1 MKNIQIP
8 FMVLSLF
15 LAGFV
20 HAEVRSPLR
29 DVREMVE
36 KRIEERK
43 ELRPTVA
50 EMKKNIIE
58 QAKDMVKKRIKRQVK
73 GTLTTIADKTLT
85 VTTEKESIYTVQVNE
100 NTQYKRKYGGDSK
113 LSEFKP
119 NDSILV
125 IGKETGDKEME
136 AAYIRNLS
144 IQRRR
149 AVFLGE
155 VVSKSAD
162 SFTLKTTGRGTQT
175 VYVASSTKF
184 SERNTTIG
192 FGDITLGNKV
202 VVKGEVWDRESA
214 KIDAQ
219 TVMKL
224 TTQKQQKLTPTPDQE
239 EE

>member
-1 MKNIQIP
+1 MKNIQVP
-8 FMVLSLF
+8 FVILSFF
-15 LAGFV
+15 LVGFV

-43 ELRPTVA
+43 ELRPTVF

-58 QAKDMVKKRIKRQVK
+58 QAKDMVKKRIKKQVK

-85 VTTEKESIYTVQVNE
+85 VTTEKESAYTVQVNE
-100 NTQYKRKYGGDSK
+100 NTEYKRKYGGESK

-119 NDSILV
+119 NDSVLV
-125 IGKETGDKEME
+125 IGKEIGDKEME
-136 AAYIRNLS
+136 ATYIRNLS

-149 AVFLGE
+149 TVFLGE

-175 VYVASSTKF
+175 VYISSSTKF
-184 SERNTTIG
+184 SEREATIG
-192 FGDITLGNKV
+192 FGDISLGNKV

-224 TTQKQQKLTPTPDQE
+224 AQKQPKATPTPDQE

>member
-1 MKNIQIP
+1 MRNIQVP
-8 FMVLSLF
+8 FIILSLF
-15 LAGFV
+15 LVGFV
-20 HAEVRSPLR
+20 HAETRTSLR

-43 ELRPTVA
+43 EIRPTA
-50 EMKKNIIE
+50 IEMKKNLIE
-58 QAKDMVKKRIKRQVK
+58 RAKEMVKKQIKRQVK
-73 GTLTTIADKTLT
+73 GTLTTIADTTLT
-85 VTTEKESIYTVQVNE
+85 VETEKDDNYTVHVNE
-100 NTQYKRKYGGDSK
+100 NTQYKRKFGGESK
-113 LSEFKP
+113 LSDFKP
-119 NDSILV
+119 NDSVLV

-155 VVSKSAD
+155 VTSKSTD

-175 VYVASSTKF
+175 VYISSTTKF
-184 SERNTTIG
+184 TEKNDGITFS
-192 FGDITLGNKV
+192 DITLGNKV

-214 KIDAQ
+214 KIDAL

-224 TTQKQQKLTPTPDQE
+224 TQKQVKVTPTPDQE

>member
-1 MKNIQIP
+1 MKNIQVP
-8 FMVLSLF
+8 FIVLSFF
-15 LAGFV
+15 LVGFV
-20 HAEVRSPLR
+20 HAEIRTPLR

-43 ELRPTVA
+43 ELRPTGI
-50 EMKKNIIE
+50 ELKKNLIE

-73 GTLTTIADKTLT
+73 GTLTTVADKTLT
-85 VTTEKESIYTVQVNE
+85 VTTEKEDAYTVQVTE
-100 NTQYKRKYGGDSK
+100 NTQYKRKYGGESK

-119 NDSILV
+119 NDSVLV
-125 IGKETGDKEME
+125 IGRETGDKAME
-136 AAYIRNLS
+136 ASYIRNLS

-175 VYVASSTKF
+175 VYVSSSTKF
-184 SERNTTIG
+184 TERNAAIG
-192 FGDITLGNKV
+192 FGDISLGNKV

-214 KIDAQ
+214 KVDAQ

-224 TTQKQQKLTPTPDQE
+224 SQKQPKVTPTPDQE

>member
-1 MKNIQIP
+1 MKNIQVP
-8 FMVLSLF
+8 FVILSFF
-15 LAGFV
+15 LVGFV

-43 ELRPTVA
+43 ELRPTVF

-58 QAKDMVKKRIKRQVK
+58 QAKDMVKKRIKKQVK

-85 VTTEKESIYTVQVNE
+85 VTTEKESAYTVQVNE
-100 NTQYKRKYGGDSK
+100 NTQYKRKYGGESK

-119 NDSILV
+119 NDSVLV
-125 IGKETGDKEME
+125 IGKEIGDKEME
-136 AAYIRNLS
+136 ATYIRNLS

-175 VYVASSTKF
+175 VYISSSTKF
-184 SERNTTIG
+184 SERDATIG
-192 FGDITLGNKV
+192 FGDISLGNKV

-224 TTQKQQKLTPTPDQE
+224 AQKQPKATPTPDQE